1 MPTELVTDL
10 VGTSLAPVD
19 APRAFLVVHVD
30 LPDRGS
36 TVIDLHDGVDVTFGR
51 SRGAV
56 VTVDHASVS
65 RLHARV
71 RRTGDVIELEDLGS
85 RNGTRV
91 NGDKIEGVRRLVR
104 GDEIALGPIQAVV
117 NVTSGL
123 RSHPAIVDAD
133 AGEAR
138 LVAEIDRAVRYRRPV
153 LVAMLRITHDAG
165 LELIARSLRAMDL
178 LAEQAGDEYLLIMP
192 ELDRTT
198 GKPALARL
206 LDAARGVGAEPKAVS
221 LVAPEDGT
229 SALNLVAMLRT
240 ALRTG
245 TSRRATTAPTV
256 ITGPIVIDPAMRK
269 LYAMVERIADA
280 SMTVLILG
288 ETGVGKELVTEAV
301 HRHSRRRAQ
310 PLIKLNCAALTETL
324 LESELFG
331 HERGAFTGADRKK
344 VGFFEAADGGTLF
357 LDEIGEMPASLQAK
371 LLRVLERRVVT
382 RVGGTAEIPVDVRV
396 VCATHRDLDGEV
408 RAGRFR
414 QDLLYRV
421 AGFTL
426 MVPPLRDRATEIM
439 PLAGHFAQRAA
450 DSLGR
455 AAPEFTDDAR
465 AALISYAWPG
475 NVRELQNAVERALV
489 LCDDQIRA
497 ADLPDHVR
505 DASPAPPAFPLGA
518 GADVRGQIADVER
531 TAIAAALAAEGDIQT
546 RAARRLGL
554 SRRALIYK
562 MEKYGLKP
570 PPKRPDGAPT

>member
-288 ETGVGKELVTEAV
+288 ETGVGKELVDRGCCTSTRGGA
-301 HRHSRRRAQ
+301 RNGRS
-310 PLIKLNCAALTETL
+310 IKLNCAALTEAL

-331 HERGAFTGADRKK
+331 HERGAFTGAARRKRRS
-344 VGFFEAADGGTLF
+344 ASSRLADGGTLF
-357 LDEIGEMPASLQAK
+357 LDEIGEMPPALQAK
-371 LLRVLERRVVT
+371 LLRVLRAKREFDARR
-382 RVGGTAEIPVDVRV
+382 RQSPSCAVDVRI
-396 VCATHRDLDGEV
+396 VCCHQPRPRRRGGAPGGS
-408 RAGRFR
+408 A
-414 QDLLYRV
+414 QDLLYRRRRV
-421 AGFTL
+421 RARSCCRRCAIA
-426 MVPPLRDRATEIM
+426 PDRD
-439 PLAGHFAQRAA
+439 HAA
-450 DSLGR
+450 GR
-455 AAPEFTDDAR
+455 A
-465 AALISYAWPG
+465 L
-475 NVRELQNAVERALV
+475 
-489 LCDDQIRA
+489 
-497 ADLPDHVR
+497 
-505 DASPAPPAFPLGA
+505 
-518 GADVRGQIADVER
+518 
-531 TAIAAALAAEGDIQT
+531 
-546 RAARRLGL
+546 RAARRRQPGPGRAGVHR
-554 SRRALIYK
+554 RRARRADQLRLARQRARAA
-562 MEKYGLKP
+562 ERGRTRAGP
-570 PPKRPDGAPT
+570 VRRPDPRRRPARSRPRREPGAAGVPARRGRRRARADRRRRAHRDRRSAGRRGRQPDPGGAPAGACRGAR